1 MTEENENEVI
11 RISETDQQFK
21 YELSKISDIENL
33 MLCMQCGTCTA
44 DCPVARFSG
53 TYRPL
58 KILRMALLGLKWD
71 VLKADELW
79 LCASCYTCTDRCP
92 RGVEFASVL
101 RVLRN
106 LAVEEGYIP
115 DGFKELVL
123 NILDTGYAYEI
134 SESRMK
140 KRETAG
146 LPPLPGANSKKL
158 ARLAEIAVFLKQT
171 KKVKGGK

>member
-1 MTEENENEVI
+1 MSEENESEVI
-11 RISETDQQFK
+11 RLSEVDPQFK
-21 YELSKISDIENL
+21 YELSKISEIENL
-33 MLCMQCGTCTA
+33 MVCMQCGTCTA

-58 KILRMALLGLKWD
+58 KILRMALLGMKSD
-71 VLKADELW
+71 VLSADELW

-106 LAVEEGYIP
+106 MAVEEGYVP
-115 DGFKELVL
+115 EGFRELVL
-123 NILDTGYAYEI
+123 NVLDTGYAYGI
-134 SESRMK
+134 SESRIR

-146 LPPLPGANSKKL
+146 LPPLPKSTSKRL
-158 ARLAEIAVFLKQT
+158 ARLAEIVGFLKQT
-171 KKVKGGK
+171 KKVEGGK

>member
-1 MTEENENEVI
+1 MTEENESEVI
-11 RISETDQQFK
+11 RLSETDPQFK
-21 YELSKISDIENL
+21 YELSKNSEIENL

-58 KILRMALLGLKWD
+58 KMLRMALLGMKSD
-71 VLKADELW
+71 VLSADELW

-106 LAVEEGYIP
+106 IAVGEGYIP
-115 DGFKELVL
+115 DGFKELGLNVL
-123 NILDTGYAYEI
+123 ETGYAYEI
-134 SESRMK
+134 SDSRMR
-140 KRETAG
+140 KRENAG
-146 LPPLPGANSKKL
+146 LPPLPKSNSKSI
-158 ARLAEIAVFLKQT
+158 ARLAKLVGFLKQV
-171 KKVKGGK
+171 KKREGGK

>member
-1 MTEENENEVI
+1 MTEEAI
-11 RISETDQQFK
+11 KLSEADRQFK
-21 YELSKISDIENL
+21 YELSHVPEVENL

-58 KILRMALLGLKWD
+58 KILRMVLFGLKSD
-71 VLKADELW
+71 VLSAGELW

-92 RGVEFASVL
+92 RGVRFSSLL

-106 LAVEEGYIP
+106 LAVKEGYIP
-115 DGFKELVL
+115 DGFRELAS
-123 NILDTGYAYEI
+123 NILETGYAYEI

-140 KRETAG
+140 KREAAG
-146 LPPLPGANSKKL
+146 LPPLPKANLKRL
-158 ARLAEIAVFLKQT
+158 ARLAEIMGFL
-171 KKVKGGK
+171 KKVKKVEGGR